1 MTGDGKLRW
10 VLELAAAQNRCTM
23 ADLTVLDKAN
33 DPFRVDTPAGHRDGE
48 WLAALFSDLGLGNRT
63 IHLRGL
69 HYAAIGRKNPDGT
82 PHANTAKDWLWL
94 PTPAAKATAFHD
106 PIPFPPITHP
116 PHPQPP
122 Y

>member
-10 VLELAAAQNRCTM
+10 ALELAAAQQRCTM

-48 WLAALFSDLGLGNRT
+48 WLAALVSDLGLGDRT

-69 HYAAIGRKNPDGT
+69 HYAALGRAKPAGT
-82 PHANTAKDWLWL
+82 PSPNHHNESVGAS
-94 PTPAAKATAFHD
+94 PAD
-106 PIPFPPITHP
+106 VHP
-116 PHPQPP
+116 AR
-122 Y
+122 